1 MIKFYQPISNIY
13 LPFKKKKKNNSIC
26 LLYCLHKS
34 YALGSTNPQKI
45 KKIVNKKQI
54 SNSP

>member
-13 LPFKKKKKNNSIC
+13 LPFKKKKNNSIC

-45 KKIVNKKQI
+45 KIKIVNKKQI